1 MNIHSPRFPHVLFD
15 TNLHHNNE
23 QFVIIP
29 AVQFSNQFG
38 IHPKAVSP
46 RTCTSPGFFKD
57 QIRLAQTLVKSVT
70 GTVSFS
76 LSSDLFAK
84 EGKVKCA

>member
-1 MNIHSPRFPHVLFD
+1 MNIHSPRFLQVLFD
-15 TNLHHNNE
+15 TNLHYNNE

-29 AVQFSNQFG
+29 AVQLSNQFG

-46 RTCTSPGFFKD
+46 RTCISPGFFKD
-57 QIRLAQTLVKSVT
+57 QIRLAQTLLKSVT
-70 GTVSFS
+70 GIVSFS
-76 LSSDLFAK
+76 LSPDLFVK